1 MKQHYYEK
9 AIFIFV
15 FSLHKYILSYL
26 VFLVLAGDFYYG
38 SVSLFRQEK
47 WTEREN
53 SVCTQGPGTALG
65 PLEQNHTKAGLAHW
79 VKGPRTSFR
88 SNTNQC
94 QTHRN
99 ILAQII
105 GFSGH
110 FLYVIKANNH
120 PADLKNFPKAS

>member
-1 MKQHYYEK
+1 MKQRYYAK
-9 AIFIFV
+9 AIFIFA

-53 SVCTQGPGTALG
+53 SVRTQGPGTGCPALG
-65 PLEQNHTKAGLAHW
+65 PLEQNHTKADLAHW
-79 VKGPRTSFR
+79 VKGPLTSFR

-99 ILAQII
+99 ISAQIT

-110 FLYVIKANNH
+110 FLHIITANNH
-120 PADLKNFPKAS
+120 PADLKKLS